1 MTCASEDDTWV
12 TRFSN
17 IQLSCWETVLFK
29 YFILNQKYNFPSLEK
44 RCGILFWRVQRF
56 IIKPKSLF
64 GCQRAHK
71 EKAFRWVRCVNQKYA
86 EYFQLLWNFQKQHQY
101 LQGPPFIL
109 LKGKLGNWQFNLAL
123 ENRWITQGGVGWSKP
138 SLDFHVWRP
147 KYKVLLGVSAKIPT
161 YPAFSSW
168 AVFRCSLQQLKRP
181 ISTKR
186 VTMSEH
192 TAPQLRVHL
201 HFISQVQPLCPL
213 AAGRLWGRYGSWDY
227 LLPLKELIA
236 KKRKTKW
243 RKFQMMQDWS

>member
-17 IQLSCWETVLFK
+17 IQLSCWEIVLFK

-109 LKGKLGNWQFNLAL
+109 PKGKLGNWQFNLAL

-147 KYKVLLGVSAKIPT
+147 KYKVLLGVSAKNTYIPSLL
-161 YPAFSSW
+161 FLG
-168 AVFRCSLQQLKRP
+168 SLQVFT
-181 ISTKR
+181 STIEKAYLNKACDHVR
-186 VTMSEH
+186 THSSTTKSTSPFYFTSTALVPFGCWETMRKVWKLGLP
-192 TAPQLRVHL
+192 AP
-201 HFISQVQPLCPL
+201 S
-213 AAGRLWGRYGSWDY
+213 
-227 LLPLKELIA
+227 
-236 KKRKTKW
+236 
-243 RKFQMMQDWS
+243 